1 MFMSFQKNKLPNPV
15 LTRDQ
20 ASAAYALVIK
30 KVAEEIWQRSGG
42 RDEWKKKRFI
52 YDDSKQS

>member
-1 MFMSFQKNKLPNPV
+1 MSFQKNKLPNPV